1 MYCSADLFVVG
12 YTQEQVAQF
21 EQNLR
26 VAGSRAYLDA
36 PVGSDAAETTPAVTA
51 KGRLEPKAGNKTER
65 EYGARLEARK
75 RAGEIV
81 SYAYEAVTLKLAFD
95 CRYTPDYLV
104 ICSDGTVE
112 CHECKGGHVWDDA
125 RDKLK
130 TAARLFPWFVFIRA
144 QKKDG
149 RWTVR
154 EVKTW

>member
-1 MYCSADLFVVG
+1 MAFSLDD
-12 YTQEQVAQF
+12 VAQA
-21 EQNLR
+21 EANLR
-26 VAGSRAYLDA
+26 AARVRAVAREA
-36 PVGSDAAETTPAVTA
+36 PDT
-51 KGRLEPKAGNKTER
+51 RNKTER

-75 RAGEIV
+75 LAGEIV

-95 CRYTPDYLV
+95 LRYTPDYLV
-104 ICSDGTVE
+104 ICADGTVE
-112 CHECKGGHVWDDA
+112 FHECKGAHIWDDG

-130 TAARLFPWFVFIRA
+130 TAARLFPWFVFFRA